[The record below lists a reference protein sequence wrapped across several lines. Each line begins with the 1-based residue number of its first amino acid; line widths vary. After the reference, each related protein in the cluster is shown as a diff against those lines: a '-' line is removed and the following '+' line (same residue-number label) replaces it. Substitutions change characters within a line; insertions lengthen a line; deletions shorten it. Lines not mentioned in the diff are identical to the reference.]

1 MGAVTKV
8 LRIATTKSR
17 AKLQKEDKINF
28 NVRMEVKVVHQVVN
42 VIFIVINNREVILQE
57 VHRNLTNLVDMIE
70 VEGFEV

>member
-17 AKLQKEDKINF
+17 AKLQKEDRTNF
-28 NVRMEVKVVHQVVN
+28 NVKTEVKVVHQVVN
-42 VIFIVINNREVILQE
+42 VIFIVIHNREVILQE
-57 VHRNLTNLVDMIE
+57 VHRIPTNLVDMIE